1 MLHLQI
7 SMSAALLMAA
17 NTAGGS
23 MAKLT
28 SPQCI
33 AIAAAAVNQIGNES
47 KIFQYT
53 LRYTLELL
61 LLVCILTLGI
71 SFMM

>member
-1 MLHLQI
+1 
-7 SMSAALLMAA
+7 MAA
-17 NTAGGS
+17 NTVGGS

-33 AIAAAAVNQIGNES
+33 AIAAAVNQIGNES

-53 LRYTLELL
+53 VRYSLELL